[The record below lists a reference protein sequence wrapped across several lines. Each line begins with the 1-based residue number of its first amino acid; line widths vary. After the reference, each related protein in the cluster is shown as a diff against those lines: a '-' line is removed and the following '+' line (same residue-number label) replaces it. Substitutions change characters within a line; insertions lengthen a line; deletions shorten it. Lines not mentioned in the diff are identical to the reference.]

1 MRKAILLLALVFLAA
16 FSSPSGAA
24 LMAIWDFGASSAYYT
39 ENVTAENVV
48 GVPTLAIFGGEKDTN
63 GKDGIAYADAAG
75 VHHDAGQGAAW
86 NDVRVHGAPDAEWIL
101 TINTTGYRDI
111 AIRWDYRSEETPSFD
126 LHYRVSGA
134 VDWSDVLADWPI
146 IADNAWHPFSCD
158 MSYLSAIE
166 GKPIVEFRV
175 EDMELLGNGRFIFD
189 NLELTGTLIPEPCT
203 IILLGLGALAIIRG
217 RRG

>member
-1 MRKAILLLALVFLAA
+1 MKKVTALLALVFLAA
-16 FSSPSGAA
+16 FSSPSGAE
-24 LMAIWDFGASSAYYT
+24 LMAIWDFGAGSAYYT

-48 GVPTLAIFGGEKDTN
+48 GVPTLSIFGGEKDTN
-63 GKDGIAYADAAG
+63 GKDGIAYTDAAG

-86 NDVRVHGAPDAEWIL
+86 NDVRVTGPDAEWIL

-126 LHYRVSGA
+126 LHYRVGGA
-134 VDWSDVLADWPI
+134 VVWSDVLADWPI
-146 IADNAWHPFSCD
+146 TADNAWHPFSCD

-166 GKPIVEFRV
+166 GQPIVEFRV

-189 NLELTGTLIPEPCT
+189 NLELTGVPEPCSL
-203 IILLGLGALAIIRG
+203 ILLALGSLALMRK
-217 RRG
+217 RRA